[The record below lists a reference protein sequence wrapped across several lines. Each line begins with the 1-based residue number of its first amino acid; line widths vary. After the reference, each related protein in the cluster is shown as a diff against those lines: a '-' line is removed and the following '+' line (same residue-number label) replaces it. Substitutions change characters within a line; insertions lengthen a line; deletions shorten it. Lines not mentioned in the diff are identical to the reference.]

1 MLVLL
6 SLALVSSGTS
16 INHSPYCYTY
26 IDIYICIYIYITNC
40 KNLVVNISIRPNC
53 WTLNPWH
60 FRYSPAAIG
69 LPNESFLNLK
79 FSLNWGT
86 QKISQIGSNGHF

>member
-26 IDIYICIYIYITNC
+26 IDIYMYIYITNC